1 MSAEPSAPGPVEAP
15 PELPWEGMLCGAD
28 GERPRGP
35 LTAPRRREALPRHCA
50 GEVVDEADL
59 VSGADWRLR
68 VWLAGVVVGVLA
80 VVAGVGWV
88 VTALPGSS
96 SSSQLQAGA
105 TPGADHGRNVVLVLT
120 DSAGTTVAA
129 AVMNAN
135 ARQATCVLTPRRLV
149 VDVRGTGPAPLTAAF
164 GASDSAGAAAVSDTL
179 GVRVDGAW
187 RLSSKGLTTLVDSMG
202 GVRVDTATTFN
213 PGTGTLVDGKGPQT
227 PLRGAAAAQF
237 AIGGKG
243 GQWESQRL
251 ARFHAVLDG
260 ILYALPDDADQR
272 NRMLTRAGPELRST
286 LPREQFFRFVGDLH
300 RHARAQHLEDA
311 VLPVVQAA
319 PERASGYDVDTA
331 KFERLL
337 DGPLADVRRPV
348 KVLVEGDGGSGASP
362 DEVRSRLEAKQRL
375 SVVSGGNAAGGSRTT
390 IAATSDSPSAQ
401 SRAREVAEA
410 LGLPASS
417 VVVERLRDATYDVL
431 VRLGADFQQLL
442 KLAGLT
448 AAAAPTPTSS

>member
-1 MSAEPSAPGPVEAP
+1 MSAEPSVPGPFVAP

-50 GEVVDEADL
+50 GEVVDDSEL
-59 VSGADWRLR
+59 VSGADVGLS

-80 VVAGVGWV
+80 VLGGVGWV
-88 VTALPGSS
+88 VTALPGSG
-96 SSSQLQAGA
+96 SSQAKAGE
-105 TPGADHGRNVVLVLT
+105 TVRADTGRNVVLVLT

-129 AVMNAN
+129 AVLNSN

-149 VDVRGTGPAPLTAAF
+149 VDVRGTGPTPLSAAF
-164 GASDSAGAAAVSDTL
+164 GTSDAAGVDAVADTL

-187 RLSSKGLTTLVDSMG
+187 RVSSKGLVTLVDAMD
-202 GVRVDTATTFN
+202 GVRVDTTARFDPTT
-213 PGTGTLVDGKGPQT
+213 GKLVHGAGPQT
-227 PLRGAAAAQF
+227 PMRGAAAAQY

-243 GQWESQRL
+243 GPWETQRL

-260 ILYALPDDADQR
+260 ILYGLPDDAAARKQV
-272 NRMLTRAGPELRST
+272 LTRAGPEARST
-286 LPREQFFRFVGDLH
+286 LPPEQFFSFVGDLH
-300 RHARAQHLEDA
+300 RHAREQHLQDA

-319 PERASGYDVDTA
+319 PERASGYDVDAA
-331 KFERLL
+331 KFKALL

-348 KVLVEGDGGSGASP
+348 KVLVEGDGGTGASP
-362 DEVRSRLEAKQRL
+362 DDVRSKLEKARL
-375 SVVSGGNAAGGSRTT
+375 SVVSGGNAASGAKTRV
-390 IAATSDSPSAQ
+390 AATSDSPSAQ
-401 SRAREVAEA
+401 SRARDVAAA

-417 VVVERLRDATYDVL
+417 VVVDKLLDATYDVL
-431 VRLGADFQQLL
+431 VTLGTDFQDLL

-448 AAAAPTPTSS
+448 AAAAPSPTSS